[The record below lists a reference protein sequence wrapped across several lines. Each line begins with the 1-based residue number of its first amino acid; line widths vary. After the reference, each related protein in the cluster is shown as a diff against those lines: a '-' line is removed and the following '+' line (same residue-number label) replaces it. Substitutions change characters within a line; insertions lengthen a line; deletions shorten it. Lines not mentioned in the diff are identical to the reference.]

1 MSITKQDLL
10 YRDVM
15 TDTIIQIIEDEPL
28 HANLLERALRQAR
41 FTTAIAA
48 DGNRGW
54 REVCETLP
62 ALILL
67 DLMLP
72 GMSGHE
78 ICRLV
83 RSTPRTRHIPI
94 IMLTAV
100 GTEEDRIVG
109 LEMGAD
115 DYVVK
120 PFSPREIVSRVQAVL
135 RRTRTA
141 LPKPIRLVDAS
152 VTVQGPYFEV
162 SWQDRLLTLSMMELA
177 LLRCLLAHEGKLIG
191 ATELVAALGE
201 EQGRSTQEEVD
212 HVIRFLRRKLD
223 NARAGSIDIL
233 PGYRY
238 RFLRQERP
246 A

>member
-1 MSITKQDLL
+1 MTSTKQDLL
-10 YRDVM
+10 YRGFM
-15 TDTIIQIIEDEPL
+15 TDTIIQIIKDEPL
-28 HANLLERALRQAR
+28 HASLLERALRQAR

-54 REVCETLP
+54 QEVCGTLP
-62 ALILL
+62 SLILL

-83 RSTPRTRHIPI
+83 RNTPSTKHIPI

-135 RRTRTA
+135 RRTRAA
-141 LPKPIRLVDAS
+141 LPEPIRLADAS
-152 VTVQGPYFEV
+152 VRVQGPYFEI
-162 SWQDRLLTLSMMELA
+162 SWQDRLLTLSMTELA
-177 LLRCLLAHEGKLIG
+177 LFRCLLAHEGGLMG
-191 ATELVAALGE
+191 AEELVAALGK
-201 EQGRSTQEEVD
+201 EQGGSTQEEVD
-212 HVIRFLRRKLD
+212 HMIRFLRRKLD

-238 RFLRQERP
+238 RLLTRQRQ